1 MDLRIFIILMILVLI
16 PTGTAFAST
25 SLISVQT
32 DDDNYDEGDTIVVSG
47 TITTII
53 GDTPITL
60 QLFNDDNMVQIA
72 QIKVSQDGNY
82 SYAILAEGSLWKN
95 PGKYVIKV
103 TYGEGNLAET
113 TFLYVPE
120 SQVLETTDIFEVNAE
135 DSGTFDVLYSIRGG
149 TLSNISIDENI
160 FGLLV
165 KIDAQDEGK
174 IILDLP
180 RKYIDAEKQNGKD
193 DVFIILIEK
202 SNKQIIETDYIEETS
217 HSEIR
222 TLSIDFEEGDTEIQ
236 IIGTYVIPE
245 FGTIAMIILTIGI
258 MASILLTRN
267 KFQIKI

>member
-1 MDLRIFIILMILVLI
+1 MDFRIFSILLILILI
-16 PTGTAFAST
+16 PIGSVFASS

-32 DDDNYDEGDTIVVSG
+32 DDTTYDEGDVIVVSG
-47 TITTII
+47 KITTII

-60 QLFNDDNMVQIA
+60 QLFKDDNMVEIA
-72 QIKVSQDGNY
+72 QLQVSQDGHY
-82 SYAILAEGSLWKN
+82 SYAILAEGSLWKSS
-95 PGKYVIKV
+95 GEYLIKV
-103 TYGEGNLAET
+103 TYGEGNIAQT

-120 SQVLETTDIFEVNAE
+120 SQVLETTDIFEVNTE
-135 DSGTFDVLYSIRGG
+135 NSGTFDILYSIRGG

-165 KIDAQDEGK
+165 KIDAPDEGK

-193 DVFIILIEK
+193 EVFIILIEK
-202 SNKQIIETDYIEETS
+202 ANKQIIETDYVEETS
-217 HSEIR
+217 HTEIR
-222 TLSIDFEEGDTEIQ
+222 TLSINFEEGDTEIQ

-245 FGTIAMIILTIGI
+245 FGTIVMIILTIGI
-258 MASILLTRN
+258 MTSILLTRN